1 MDTEDNVST
10 SSTTPFVGPIE
21 GKVLRGSD
29 GRDYLLEMMRL
40 TPRDA
45 NYVRG
50 PKGTGKVATLEGEW
64 SAVLF
69 LSALI
74 CCDLHRNRQFCITF
88 VTVIF
93 IFLS

>member
-74 CCDLHRNRQFCITF
+74 CCNSQSSILYHLRHC
-88 VTVIF
+88 VIS
-93 IFLS
+93 FLS